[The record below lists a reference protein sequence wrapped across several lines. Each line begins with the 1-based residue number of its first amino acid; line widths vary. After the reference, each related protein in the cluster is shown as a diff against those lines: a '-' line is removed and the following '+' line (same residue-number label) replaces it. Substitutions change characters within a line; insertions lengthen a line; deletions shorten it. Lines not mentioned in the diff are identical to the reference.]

1 LVPLALRNIV
11 FVAFHSN
18 PLGGHLNVSRTFH
31 RICLRFYWPQMYKY
45 ISKLCQSCPGC
56 ALTNPTKGKARELV
70 YNFPIEAPFQ
80 VLHIDGYQARAASGF
95 EGSSHY
101 LIAACGMCTFAA
113 MEPVANAN
121 ASTYASLIM
130 KIILRYGFCHTVV
143 LDKDS
148 KFFGVCREALDLL
161 QINCHVL
168 SGGNHNPMIVE
179 RLNRYLN
186 EGLRIMTN
194 KRDSTRIALK
204 GILLLIY
211 AWNSC
216 PVPGTNI
223 SRSLVAAHSQLTFP
237 QVNMQNYIR
246 CLGQSNRTPR
256 NWPRDCPL
264 VAKLQ
269 ISLSG
274 SIAAGIA
281 S

>member
-1 LVPLALRNIV
+1 
-11 FVAFHSN
+11 
-18 PLGGHLNVSRTFH
+18 
-31 RICLRFYWPQMYKY
+31 MYKY
-45 ISKLCQSCPGC
+45 ISKLCRSCPGC

-80 VLHIDGYQARAASGF
+80 VLHIDGYQAGAASGF

-121 ASTYASLIM
+121 ASTYASSIM

-179 RLNRYLN
+179 
-186 EGLRIMTN
+186 
-194 KRDSTRIALK
+194 
-204 GILLLIY
+204 
-211 AWNSC
+211 
-216 PVPGTNI
+216 
-223 SRSLVAAHSQLTFP
+223 
-237 QVNMQNYIR
+237 
-246 CLGQSNRTPR
+246 
-256 NWPRDCPL
+256 
-264 VAKLQ
+264 
-269 ISLSG
+269 
-274 SIAAGIA
+274 
-281 S
+281 